1 MEANEAMEL
10 KEHAEGGANEA
21 AMRPVAFTMS
31 VLAVLVAITTV
42 LGHRTHTEAVLTQ
55 NKATDQW
62 NLYQA
67 KKIRANNTALITDLL
82 SVVTVADKATEQ
94 KIVKGY
100 SDHQAKWV
108 DDLKEEQEKA
118 EGLETKV
125 EHAEA
130 RADRFDLGEALLEI
144 ALVVSSI
151 TLLTR
156 NRMYWLLGLVFGV
169 LGILSACSV
178 LLLK

>member
-1 MEANEAMEL
+1 MEANEAGEL
-10 KEHAEGGANEA
+10 QEHAEHA
-21 AMRPVAFTMS
+21 AHETSMRPVAFTMS

-67 KKIRANNTALITDLL
+67 KKIRSSDTGLAADLL
-82 SVVTVADKATEQ
+82 SVMTITDAKAAQ
-94 KIVKGY
+94 KIAKSY
-100 SDHQAKWV
+100 ADHQAKWN

-118 EGLETKV
+118 EVLETRV

-144 ALVVSSI
+144 ALVTASI

-156 NRMYWLLGLVFGV
+156 NRAYWMLGLVFGV
-169 LGILSACSV
+169 AGILSSLSV